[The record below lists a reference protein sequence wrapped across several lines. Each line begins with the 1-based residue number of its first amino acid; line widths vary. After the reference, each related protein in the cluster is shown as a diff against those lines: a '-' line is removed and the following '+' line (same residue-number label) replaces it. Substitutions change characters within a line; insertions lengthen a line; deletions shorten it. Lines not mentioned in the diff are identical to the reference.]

1 MVATPTFAQE
11 GVGRD
16 TPPDVRFGSKAD
28 IRSAKSHVRF
38 KQGESHYAPYGSC
51 EQFDHAHSCA
61 IILIKKRLPL
71 IVLSLLRSRT
81 FHRDLTTIVAYS
93 KSQCLQ

>member
-28 IRSAKSHVRF
+28 IRAAKSHVRF
-38 KQGESHYAPYGSC
+38 TPESR
-51 EQFDHAHSCA
+51 HS
-61 IILIKKRLPL
+61 
-71 IVLSLLRSRT
+71 
-81 FHRDLTTIVAYS
+81 
-93 KSQCLQ
+93 